1 MKKWLAALLMV
12 AILCGA
18 AAAVGDSGLAAL
30 LQQYSA
36 TAVREATAVLPED
49 AGLTL
54 TEREAEIYRL
64 GFARGYDAA
73 AGSSSVTSSD
83 PADGT
88 MVWIPTNGGRK
99 YHAKDSCSGMIDP
112 VQVTVSEAQRQGYEP
127 CGRCYKK

>member
-18 AAAVGDSGLAAL
+18 AVAVGDSGLAAL

-83 PADGT
+83 PADGI
-88 MVWIPTNGGRK
+88 MVWIPTNDGRK

>member
-1 MKKWLAALLMV
+1 MKKGLAALLLAAM
-12 AILCGA
+12 LCCA
-18 AAAVGDSGLAAL
+18 AAAFGDSGLTAL
-30 LQQYSA
+30 LQQYSVS
-36 TAVREATAVLPED
+36 AVREATAVLPED

-73 AGSSSVTSSD
+73 AGISSVTSSD

-88 MVWIPTNGGRK
+88 MVWITTNDGRK

-127 CGRCYKK
+127 CRRCYKK

>member
-12 AILCGA
+12 TVLCGA

>member
-1 MKKWLAALLMV
+1 MKKGLAALLMV
-12 AILCGA
+12 TLLLCA
-18 AAAVGDSGLAAL
+18 AAAVGDSSLTVL

-36 TAVREATAVLPED
+36 EAVQQAQAILPED

-73 AGSSSVTSSD
+73 AGISSVTSSD

-127 CGRCYKK
+127 CRRCYKK